1 MRLNKIM
8 LVLVSLLATCAL
20 VSLTSS
26 SSDADEICPDDS
38 TYSYQTYGT
47 EHPNYYCK
55 ITKAHAMSSVLH
67 IPTVLE
73 GYDVTII
80 ASGSFDGC
88 LSTDII
94 IPKMVKT
101 IEADAFTSCTNLTK
115 VFFMGDCPM
124 MEGAFESGVTFYRL
138 PGASGYPSEMNIL
151 DTTDTNGIT
160 YCHFPDGWMVLGGVP
175 TEGIVTIQS
184 EINGVAVTS
193 IGPYSF
199 SGTMQSTGEVS
210 RRSDIKEII
219 LPESVTDIRERS
231 FYYSD
236 LRTIKLPDSLESI
249 HDEAFRAAYF
259 LEDTKFPDKLE
270 YIGFECFR
278 DCHALTKLTIDN
290 VSFLGD
296 GAFYICESL
305 ETVSIQTSSDIPN
318 RLFGYCLKLGS
329 VEISGSLKSV
339 GNLSFYNCFA
349 LRTIT
354 LPHSV
359 KSLGNASFFS
369 CSNLEKVDLGL
380 VETIGSECFRNCTAL
395 NTLSLPES
403 LQTIGSYCF
412 ADCTGLTTVNAYC
425 SCPSSNTTIFL
436 NDPVTVHCS
445 KDHYESWKTL
455 QPEIDVQS
463 DLDST
468 DNKMIFVIP
477 LALLLVLMGI
487 VIIRKLHR

>member
-1 MRLNKIM
+1 MKT
-8 LVLVSLLATCAL
+8 VVFPY
-20 VSLTSS
+20 SLT
-26 SSDADEICPDDS
+26 A
-38 TYSYQTYGT
+38 
-47 EHPNYYCK
+47 
-55 ITKAHAMSSVLH
+55 
-67 IPTVLE
+67 
-73 GYDVTII
+73 
-80 ASGSFDGC
+80 
-88 LSTDII
+88 
-94 IPKMVKT
+94 
-101 IEADAFTSCTNLTK
+101 
-115 VFFMGDCPM
+115 
-124 MEGAFESGVTFYRL
+124 
-138 PGASGYPSEMNIL
+138 
-151 DTTDTNGIT
+151 
-160 YCHFPDGWMVLGGVP
+160 
-175 TEGIVTIQS
+175 
-184 EINGVAVTS
+184 
-193 IGPYSF
+193 
-199 SGTMQSTGEVS
+199 
-210 RRSDIKEII
+210 
-219 LPESVTDIRERS
+219 
-231 FYYSD
+231 
-236 LRTIKLPDSLESI
+236 I
-249 HDEAFRAAYF
+249 HDEAFRAAYL
-259 LEDTKFPDKLE
+259 LENIRFPDKLE

-278 DCHALTKLTIDN
+278 DCHSLTKLTIDN
-290 VSFLGD
+290 VSHLGD

-380 VETIGSECFRNCTAL
+380 VETMGSECFRNCTAL
-395 NTLSLPES
+395 NTFSLPES

-468 DNKMIFVIP
+468 DNKMFFVIP

-487 VIIRKLHR
+487 VIIRKLRR